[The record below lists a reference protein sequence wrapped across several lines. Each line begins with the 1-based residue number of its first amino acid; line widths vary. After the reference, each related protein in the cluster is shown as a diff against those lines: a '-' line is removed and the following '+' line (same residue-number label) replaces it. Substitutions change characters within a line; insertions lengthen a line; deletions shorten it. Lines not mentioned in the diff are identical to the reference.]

1 MCSIV
6 QLFDTNTYSPSGA
19 GGPAKR
25 WQGAERP
32 AKRKEDAMMFAFAL
46 VLVLL
51 LSSAYLF
58 HQWYTGELQEPHP

>member
-25 WQGAERP
+25 
-32 AKRKEDAMMFAFAL
+32 KDDAMMFALAL